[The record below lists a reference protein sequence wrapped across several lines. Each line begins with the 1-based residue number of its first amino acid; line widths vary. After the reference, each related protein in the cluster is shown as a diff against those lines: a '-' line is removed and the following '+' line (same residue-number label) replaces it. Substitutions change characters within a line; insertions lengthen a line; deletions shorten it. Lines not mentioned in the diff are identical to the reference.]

1 MTLNQETEFGR
12 RRTTIEERRKMSA
25 LCSMN
30 KHGFCMR
37 IYKLKR
43 TKKLCDCFCHKEKEK

>member
-1 MTLNQETEFGR
+1 MTLNQDTEFSR
-12 RRTTIEERRKMSA
+12 RRTTIEERRKMAA

-30 KHGFCMR
+30 KHKDCRR

-43 TKKLCDCFCHKEKEK
+43 TKKLCDCFCHKEKK